1 MCVKFDSMNY
11 CEKKNRLDVGN
22 QFGLSLAMI
31 YALYETRELL
41 YSNAIYSCRENN
53 EVQAKDL

>member
-1 MCVKFDSMNY
+1 MNH